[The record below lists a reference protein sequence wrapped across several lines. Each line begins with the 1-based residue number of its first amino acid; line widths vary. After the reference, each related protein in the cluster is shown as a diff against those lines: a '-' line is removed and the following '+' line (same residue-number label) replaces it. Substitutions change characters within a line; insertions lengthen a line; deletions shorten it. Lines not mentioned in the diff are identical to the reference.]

1 MKKILSIAVLSALAL
16 GSCTKMPVYSESDSN
31 YVSQEEIEQNVNE
44 IFGTTF
50 SPDQDW
56 SSISTKSV
64 SIKADA
70 NLKDIVKVQILT
82 ESPFL
87 NEDATVLNEIKTQK
101 GEIVT
106 LVYDAP
112 TDVETLIAA
121 CFDSDGKCY
130 VQAFSVGQE
139 SVSFASTAAA
149 KTRAAASEL
158 PDASAIILKSKT
170 KSINTKRAE
179 DKWNVW
185 KEASGQQWL
194 NDYLWEPKDGSLTNS
209 WKIELGSIYR
219 DISPLTSSEENN
231 IKAILGQY
239 LAKVENDGKT
249 KKNNLKSIRNSQF
262 FSMEDNYL
270 TTNGIDPVTLIPIQ
284 AFTTEFKMNEVYYY
298 YYDPQKI
305 AGKSESEV
313 LAFLKAL
320 PKYKAIRIE
329 KVETSN
335 EMNVG
340 ALLHKR
346 EYLLPYYGDEEP
358 SENTAAISTIFPKG
372 YKIGFFN
379 RKRENDNTSG
389 SRNGCTYGD
398 GRLNYETNH
407 VPGHYLS
414 AVDKSLGGNTNNG
427 MQWTDPRIAIFCV
440 NDKTYMCFED
450 GADCNY
456 CDMVIEVSGG
466 TELID
471 ETVEVPYTTYTFCFE
486 DRLKG
491 DYDMNDVIIKARR
504 ISETQIEYSLV
515 ACGAYDELYLRN
527 INGGV
532 LNENTEIHHLFG
544 ANTTEIFI
552 NTENG
557 ITVDPVVDV
566 INVDKSFSFSDLDKQ
581 IYIYNKTFGYEIKLA
596 KKGQDP
602 HGIIIPSDYAY
613 PKEKIRISDAYL
625 NFTDWGTTPGPS
637 YRSWYRDPVTGMVIE
652 N

>member
-1 MKKILSIAVLSALAL
+1 MRILSLSAVVCSLVFA
-16 GSCTKMPVYSESDSN
+16 GCTKMPEFSEN
-31 YVSQEEIEQNVNE
+31 NITPEPTQEEIAQNVQN

-56 SSISTKSV
+56 STICTKSV
-64 SIKADA
+64 SIKANA
-70 NLKDIVKVQILT
+70 NLNDIVKIQILT

-87 NEDATVLNEIKTQK
+87 NEDATVLNEIKVQK
-101 GEIVT
+101 GQTVT
-106 LVYDAP
+106 MVYDAP
-112 TDVETLIAA
+112 TDVESLIAA
-121 CFDSDGKCY
+121 CFDSNGKCY

-139 SVSFASTAAA
+139 AVSFASTTSAR
-149 KTRAAASEL
+149 TRAAASEL
-158 PDASAIILKSKT
+158 PDVSGIVLNSKT
-170 KSINTKRAE
+170 KSINTIRAE
-179 DKWNVW
+179 AKWNVW
-185 KEASGQQWL
+185 AETSGQLWL
-194 NDYLWEPKDGSLTNS
+194 NDYLWEPKDGNLTNS

-219 DISPLTSSEENN
+219 EIPALTTDEADN
-231 IKAILGQY
+231 IRKILGDY
-239 LAKVENDGKT
+239 LAKVENGS
-249 KKNNLKSIRNSQF
+249 KKNNLKSIRNSHF

-270 TTNGIDPVTLIPIQ
+270 TTNGVDPVTLIPIQ
-284 AFTTEFKMNEVYYY
+284 AFTTEFKMNEIYYY

-305 AGKSESEV
+305 AGKSESEI

-346 EYLLPYYGDEEP
+346 EYLLPYYGDGEP
-358 SENTAAISTIFPKG
+358 FVKNTAVSAIFPKG

-379 RKRENDNTSG
+379 RKRENDNANG

-407 VPGHYLS
+407 VDGHYLS
-414 AVDKSLGGNTNNG
+414 AIDKSLGGKTDNG

-466 TELID
+466 TELLD

-504 ISETQIEYSLV
+504 LNETQIEYSLV

-532 LNENTEIHHLFG
+532 LNSNTEIHHLFG
-544 ANTTEIFI
+544 ANSTELFI
-552 NTENG
+552 NTEKG
-557 ITVDPVVDV
+557 ITVDPVVDI
-566 INVDKSFSFSDLDKQ
+566 INVDKDFSFSDLEKQ
-581 IYIYNKTFGYEIKLA
+581 VYIHNATFGYDIKLA
-596 KKGQDP
+596 TKGQDP

-613 PKEKIRISDAYL
+613 PKEKILISDAYL
-625 NFTDWGTTPGPS
+625 QFTDWGTTPGPS
-637 YRSWYRDPVTGMVIE
+637 YRSWYRNPEEGKVIE